1 MPERTQLNININ
13 PDLLKNLKKAA
24 LENNRKLVELINE
37 VLSNYISDIKND
49 QINNRSILDELDEV
63 KNRISVLENSKPD
76 FCITHSPGKMLITD
90 KLNNDLAA
98 F

>member
-37 VLSNYISDIKND
+37 VLTNYVNDIKHD
-49 QINNRSILDELDEV
+49 QIKNRSILDELDEV
-63 KNRISVLENSKPD
+63 KNRISVLENTK
-76 FCITHSPGKMLITD
+76 K
-90 KLNNDLAA
+90 
-98 F
+98 

>member
-37 VLSNYISDIKND
+37 VLTNYVNEIKSDQTKNK
-49 QINNRSILDELDEV
+49 SILDELDEV
-63 KNRISVLENSKPD
+63 KNRISVLEKNKK
-76 FCITHSPGKMLITD
+76 I
-90 KLNNDLAA
+90 N
-98 F
+98 

>member
-1 MPERTQLNININ
+1 MPERTQLNINIK
-13 PDLLKNLKKAA
+13 PDLLKKLKKVA

-63 KNRISVLENSKPD
+63 KNRISVLENLKE
-76 FCITHSPGKMLITD
+76 
-90 KLNNDLAA
+90 
-98 F
+98 

>member
-37 VLSNYISDIKND
+37 VLTNYVNEIKSDQTKTK
-49 QINNRSILDELDEV
+49 SILDELDEV
-63 KNRISVLENSKPD
+63 KNRISVLEKHKQIN
-76 FCITHSPGKMLITD
+76 
-90 KLNNDLAA
+90 
-98 F
+98 

>member
-37 VLSNYISDIKND
+37 VLTNYVNDIKND
-49 QINNRSILDELDEV
+49 QIKNRSILDELDEV
-63 KNRISVLENSKPD
+63 KNRISVLENK
-76 FCITHSPGKMLITD
+76 K
-90 KLNNDLAA
+90 K
-98 F
+98 

>member
-37 VLSNYISDIKND
+37 VLTNYVNEIKSDQTKNK
-49 QINNRSILDELDEV
+49 SILDELDEV
-63 KNRISVLENSKPD
+63 KNRISILENIK
-76 FCITHSPGKMLITD
+76 K
-90 KLNNDLAA
+90 
-98 F
+98 

>member
-37 VLSNYISDIKND
+37 VLTNYVNEIKSDQTKNK
-49 QINNRSILDELDEV
+49 SILDELNEV
-63 KNRISVLENSKPD
+63 KNRLSVLEK
-76 FCITHSPGKMLITD
+76 HK
-90 KLNNDLAA
+90 K
-98 F
+98 